1 MSLNVDTDACNSINR
16 KLMLHNLKFICPII
30 ATYIINCYAT
40 PSRLFIVAGGE
51 ILSRKGTTYIINC
64 YATPSRLFIVAGGEI
79 LSRKGTTQGERA
91 TMGAYIL
98 DILPLIKSLLG
109 FINLNKMIRK

>member
-40 PSRLFIVAGGE
+40 PSRLFIIAG
-51 ILSRKGTTYIINC
+51 R
-64 YATPSRLFIVAGGEI
+64 EI
-79 LSRKGTTQGERA
+79 LSRKGTTQGERT
-91 TMGAYIL
+91 TMGAYAL

-109 FINLNKMIRK
+109 FINLNKMLRK